1 MIQTLLRQ
9 IQTFIQIFF
18 RCPLFSQQEPQAEYD
33 GELLIMKYDGV
44 CIDIGKK
51 W

>member
-9 IQTFIQIFF
+9 IQTFIKISF
-18 RCPLFSQQEPQAEYD
+18 RCPLFSQHEPQAEYD

-44 CIDIGKK
+44 CIDIGE
-51 W
+51 